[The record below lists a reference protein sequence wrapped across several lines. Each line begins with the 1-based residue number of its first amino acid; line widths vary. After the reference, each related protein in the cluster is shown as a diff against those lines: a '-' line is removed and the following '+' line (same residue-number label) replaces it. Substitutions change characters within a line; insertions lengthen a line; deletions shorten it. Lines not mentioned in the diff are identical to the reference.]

1 MLWASC
7 SYSEQYI
14 YGSTRNAAFGGL
26 SWSMANVLPQ
36 NAGLSVNGVI
46 YQYTAVKEL
55 GDPMLVHVQNEKA
68 DGNGYIFRT
77 TDDWTAGDG
86 GTINRLVSIDNV
98 PIAAWG
104 DGSIDVE
111 GQGTVEDPNVVYTYS
126 IDPCFNP
133 QASPTCEGYIEPYNP
148 ENVDVYSAIDDDAV
162 KGALKETDPD
172 LYDRDNKKKEV
183 KSDEKLEKALRAS
196 GEALSVAGGINQ
208 EAMLQAM
215 QLVNFSSNYARVMQ
229 GGVYKETRSLP
240 TTELPD
246 GNRRGALAQ
255 QIKHQ
260 QMVDAQYEM

>member
-1 MLWASC
+1 MTS
-7 SYSEQYI
+7 
-14 YGSTRNAAFGGL
+14 
-26 SWSMANVLPQ
+26 VLPQ

-46 YQYTAVKEL
+46 YQYTAVKAL

-68 DGNGYIFRT
+68 DGNGYIFRS

-86 GTINRLVSIDNV
+86 GSINKLVSIDNV

-111 GQGTVEDPNVVYTYS
+111 GQGSVEDANVVYTYS

-148 ENVDVYSAIDDDAV
+148 DSIDIYSAMDDENVKNAM
-162 KGALKETDPD
+162 KETDPD
-172 LYDRDNKKKEV
+172 LYDRDNKKKER
-183 KSDEKLEKALRAS
+183 KQDERLEKALRAS
-196 GEALSVAGGINQ
+196 GEALSIAGGINQ

-215 QLVNFSSNYARVMQ
+215 QLINFSPAYGKIIQ
-229 GGVYKETRSLP
+229 GGVYNDKLSLP
-240 TTELPD
+240 GGDIPD
-246 GNRRGALAQ
+246 NARGRRNNMAQ

-260 QMVDAQYEM
+260 QMVDSQYEN